1 MCKESVNVEEL
12 RKEVMADGV
21 VTKEEV
27 EMLWDKKDS
36 QDYTT
41 CKFDAFFAEAVMAW
55 LLADGQIDE
64 EEAQFLIDKIS
75 EDADIDDA
83 GQTVAFVTPEKGQVP
98 ATGDGG
104 SAAALAFALT
114 GAAAAAA
121 GILLAWRK
129 RNATSG

>member
-36 QDYTT
+36 QDCTT
-41 CKFDAFFAEAVMAW
+41 CEFDAFFAEAVMAW

-83 GQTVAFVTPEKGQVP
+83 EAELLESIAEWGSEEGHEVPQILIDEFPRLLRGRRVGITVH
-98 ATGDGG
+98 
-104 SAAALAFALT
+104 
-114 GAAAAAA
+114 
-121 GILLAWRK
+121 LLIIK
-129 RNATSG
+129 

>member
-36 QDYTT
+36 QDCTT
-41 CKFDAFFAEAVMAW
+41 CEFDAFFAEAVMAW

-83 GQTVAFVTPEKGQVP
+83 EAELLESINEWGLEGHEVPSILVEAFPDYFE
-98 ATGDGG
+98 DED
-104 SAAALAFALT
+104 
-114 GAAAAAA
+114 
-121 GILLAWRK
+121 
-129 RNATSG
+129 

>member
-1 MCKESVNVEEL
+1 MYEESVNVEEL

-36 QDYTT
+36 QDCTT
-41 CKFDAFFAEAVMAW
+41 CKFDAFFVEAVMAW

-64 EEAQFLIDKIS
+64 GEAQFLIDKIS

-83 GQTVAFVTPEKGQVP
+83 EAELLEFINEWGLEGHEVPSILVEAFPDFFEE
-98 ATGDGG
+98 D
-104 SAAALAFALT
+104 
-114 GAAAAAA
+114 
-121 GILLAWRK
+121 
-129 RNATSG
+129 

>member
-36 QDYTT
+36 QDCTT
-41 CKFDAFFAEAVMAW
+41 CEFDSFFAEAVMAW

-75 EDADIDDA
+75 EDADIA
-83 GQTVAFVTPEKGQVP
+83 EAELLESINEWGLEGHEVPSILVEAFPDFFEE
-98 ATGDGG
+98 D
-104 SAAALAFALT
+104 
-114 GAAAAAA
+114 
-121 GILLAWRK
+121 
-129 RNATSG
+129 

>member
-36 QDYTT
+36 QDCTT
-41 CKFDAFFAEAVMAW
+41 CEFGAFFAEAVMAW

-83 GQTVAFVTPEKGQVP
+83 EDELLESIAEWGSEEGHNVPVILIEAFPDYFEE
-98 ATGDGG
+98 DEE
-104 SAAALAFALT
+104 
-114 GAAAAAA
+114 
-121 GILLAWRK
+121 
-129 RNATSG
+129 

>member
-1 MCKESVNVEEL
+1 MCKESVNVKEL

-36 QDYTT
+36 QGCTT
-41 CKFDAFFAEAVMAW
+41 CEFDAFFAEAVMAW

-83 GQTVAFVTPEKGQVP
+83 EAELLESINEWGLEGHEVPSILVEAFPDFFEE
-98 ATGDGG
+98 D
-104 SAAALAFALT
+104 
-114 GAAAAAA
+114 
-121 GILLAWRK
+121 
-129 RNATSG
+129 

>member
-12 RKEVMADGV
+12 RKEIMADGV

-36 QDYTT
+36 QDCTT
-41 CKFDAFFAEAVMAW
+41 CEFDSFFAEAVMAW

-75 EDADIDDA
+75 GDADIA
-83 GQTVAFVTPEKGQVP
+83 EVELLESINEWGLEGHEVPSILVEAFPDFFEE
-98 ATGDGG
+98 D
-104 SAAALAFALT
+104 
-114 GAAAAAA
+114 
-121 GILLAWRK
+121 
-129 RNATSG
+129 

>member
-36 QDYTT
+36 QDVTT
-41 CKFDAFFAEAVMAW
+41 CEFGSFFAEAVMAW

-64 EEAQFLIDKIS
+64 EEAQFLIDKIN
-75 EDADIDDA
+75 EDVDIDDA
-83 GQTVAFVTPEKGQVP
+83 EAELLESINEWGLEGHEVPSILVEAFPDFFEE
-98 ATGDGG
+98 D
-104 SAAALAFALT
+104 
-114 GAAAAAA
+114 
-121 GILLAWRK
+121 
-129 RNATSG
+129 

>member
-1 MCKESVNVEEL
+1 MCKENVNVEEL

-36 QDYTT
+36 QSCTT
-41 CKFDAFFAEAVMAW
+41 CGFDAFFAEAVMAW

-64 EEAQFLIDKIS
+64 EKAQFLIDKIS

-83 GQTVAFVTPEKGQVP
+83 EAELLESINEWGLEGHEVPSILVEAFPDFFEE
-98 ATGDGG
+98 D
-104 SAAALAFALT
+104 
-114 GAAAAAA
+114 
-121 GILLAWRK
+121 
-129 RNATSG
+129 

>member
-36 QDYTT
+36 QDCTT
-41 CKFDAFFAEAVMAW
+41 CEFDSFFAEAVMAW

-64 EEAQFLIDKIS
+64 EEAQFLIGRIGGV
-75 EDADIDDA
+75 ADVD
-83 GQTVAFVTPEKGQVP
+83 
-98 ATGDGG
+98 
-104 SAAALAFALT
+104 
-114 GAAAAAA
+114 GAAAELLESINEW
-121 GILLAWRK
+121 GLEGHEVPSILVEAFPDFFEED
-129 RNATSG
+129 